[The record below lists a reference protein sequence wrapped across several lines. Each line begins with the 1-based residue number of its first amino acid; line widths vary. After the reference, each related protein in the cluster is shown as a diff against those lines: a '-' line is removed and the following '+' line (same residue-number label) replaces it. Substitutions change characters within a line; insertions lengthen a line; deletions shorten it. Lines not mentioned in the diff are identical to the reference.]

1 MYVHILRS
9 TNKLQG
15 IGVAIE
21 KEGLETDWPNC
32 TAGETTGPG
41 EKKSCFFQPC
51 CLERRLSVLH
61 FQHPTR
67 DKAVISWDTDC
78 AARK

>member
-41 EKKSCFFQPC
+41 EKKSCFFSPAVW
-51 CLERRLSVLH
+51 SVAYQSCIFSTPH
-61 FQHPTR
+61 ATR
-67 DKAVISWDTDC
+67 Q
-78 AARK
+78 